1 MNQVKLMEIMKY
13 WLQLITCWGHF
24 CQRQKLKQ
32 TEYCLDTEEE
42 TVKSHG
48 LDLVLETDLRGW
60 ELFISSCTFAS

>member
-48 LDLVLETDLRGW
+48 LDLVL
-60 ELFISSCTFAS
+60 